1 MTTIEMYKHYIKR
14 GTLPVVKCT
23 TKHKVPESLENHL
36 KRLGV
41 DLADFIVCLNELEVH
56 TSKDV
61 VERFIKSFSSD
72 LDYSLK
78 RASLVIEAI
87 QSRNL
92 CDLITSAFLWRASP
106 YGYYWWKSVYDTVKS
121 KGQ

>member
-1 MTTIEMYKHYIKR
+1 MTTIEMYKHYVKH
-14 GTLPVVKCT
+14 GALPVVKCT
-23 TKHKVPESLENHL
+23 TKHKVPEILEQHL
-36 KRLGV
+36 KELGV
-41 DLADFIVCLNELEVH
+41 DLADFIVCLNELEVQ

-78 RASLVIEAI
+78 GASIVIEAT

-92 CDLITSAFLWRASP
+92 GGLISSAFLWRTSP
-106 YGYYWWKSVYDTVKS
+106 YGHYWWKSVYDTVKS
-121 KGQ
+121 KG